1 MIMLDNFP
9 NLTISSILYTLLL
22 FYCLISCSYSS
33 VRRAAA
39 NLCREIYSCA
49 MTEIVI
55 LANDKSR
62 THCNNDASFVS
73 ELVECG
79 EEVLF
84 ATMKRCISADDVDR
98 LRGSD
103 YNTSSSLVRG
113 KTRLYDP
120 ATVARCIEAL
130 EVRHTIES
138 LGIFDAI
145 SLILR
150 QKANNSKSAI
160 HRFIQK
166 EVGNC
171 SLKLN

>member
-1 MIMLDNFP
+1 M
-9 NLTISSILYTLLL
+9 
-22 FYCLISCSYSS
+22 
-33 VRRAAA
+33 
-39 NLCREIYSCA
+39 
-49 MTEIVI
+49 
-55 LANDKSR
+55 
-62 THCNNDASFVS
+62 S

-145 SLILR
+145 SLNLR